1 MTGNIKKKLI
11 VVTVVYWVLLTYM
24 IAALIWWF
32 VALQN
37 QNALMATMRLA
48 ELKLDD
54 SHYIEKVN
62 IIEDARKRKVA
73 QYIGEGSTFLAL
85 IIIGALFV
93 FRATRRQIRLSQQQQ
108 NFMMAVTHELKT
120 PIAVA
125 QLNLE
130 TLQKRKLDEDTKQK
144 LLHNTIQ
151 EATRLNALCNNILF
165 AAQLDSGVY
174 KSSKQEL
181 SWTDIVA
188 ESSDNFI
195 MRFPK
200 RKIIKDIEEGIYV
213 LGEELLLQMLV
224 NNLIENAIKY
234 SPTDAAIMIGLSKNN
249 NKTILTVADEGI
261 GIPDEEKKRVLEKF
275 YRTGD
280 EKTRSTKGTGL
291 GLYLCKKII
300 QGHKGTI
307 TITDNNPKGSIF
319 TVIIDYYQLKD
330 G

>member
-1 MTGNIKKKLI
+1 MTGNIKKKLL

-24 IAALIWWF
+24 IAALVWWF

-54 SHYIEKVN
+54 AHYVEKVN
-62 IIEDARKRKVA
+62 IIEDERKRKVA

-85 IIIGALFV
+85 IIFGALFV
-93 FRATRRQIRLSQQQQ
+93 FRATRRQIKLSQQQQ

-130 TLQKRKLDEDTKQK
+130 TLQKRKLDEETKQK
-144 LLHNTIQ
+144 LIHNTLQ

-165 AAQLDSGVY
+165 AAQLDSGAY
-174 KSSKQEL
+174 KSAKQEL

-188 ESSDNFI
+188 GSAENFI
-195 MRFPK
+195 TRFPK
-200 RKIIKDIEEGIYV
+200 RSIVSDVDEGIYV

-224 NNLIENAIKY
+224 NNLIENALKY
-234 SPTDAAIMIGLSKNN
+234 SPSAAMVKIELKEIN
-249 NKTILTVADEGI
+249 NKTILTVSDEGI
-261 GIPDEEKKRVLEKF
+261 GIPDHEKKHVLEKF

-280 EKTRSTKGTGL
+280 EKTRSTKGTGI
-291 GLYLCKKII
+291 GLYLCKKIV

-307 TITDNNPKGSIF
+307 VISDNIPKGTIF
-319 TVIIDYYQLKD
+319 TVVIDMYKNKE